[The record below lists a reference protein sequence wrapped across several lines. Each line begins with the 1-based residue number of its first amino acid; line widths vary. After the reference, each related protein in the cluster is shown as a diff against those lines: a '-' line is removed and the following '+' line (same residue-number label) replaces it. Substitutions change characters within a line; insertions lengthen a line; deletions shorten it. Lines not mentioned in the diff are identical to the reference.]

1 MLYRDAM
8 DTLKDAVV
16 LKALEDAPFCGW
28 SMATIERAATS
39 LEAPAMM
46 ADAMFPDGVMDATRH
61 VTELFDRR
69 LAAKL
74 RATKPDAMRVREK
87 IAHAVMTRLELMTPY
102 KAGLQVAFAVW
113 ARPLHA
119 PRAAKALWAS
129 ADKIWVWAGDTAT
142 DYNRYTKRALLSGV
156 MATTFLYWL
165 QDQSPKAAATRAFL
179 ERRIEN
185 VLKLGSLIGRRKTA

>member
-1 MLYRDAM
+1 M

-16 LKALEDAPFCGW
+16 LKALEDAPICGW
-28 SMATIERAATS
+28 SMTTIKRATQS
-39 LEAPAMM
+39 LGTPSMM
-46 ADAMFPDGVMDATRH
+46 GDALFPDGIMDATRH
-61 VTELFDRR
+61 VTDLFDRR

-74 RATKPDAMRVREK
+74 KATKPDAMRVRER

-102 KAGLQVAFAVW
+102 KAGLHVVFAAW
-113 ARPLHA
+113 ARPLQT

-129 ADKIWVWAGDTAT
+129 ADKIWIWAGDTAT

-156 MATTFLYWL
+156 MATTLLYWL
-165 QDQSPKAAATRAFL
+165 QDASPKAAATRAFL
-179 ERRIEN
+179 DRRIEN